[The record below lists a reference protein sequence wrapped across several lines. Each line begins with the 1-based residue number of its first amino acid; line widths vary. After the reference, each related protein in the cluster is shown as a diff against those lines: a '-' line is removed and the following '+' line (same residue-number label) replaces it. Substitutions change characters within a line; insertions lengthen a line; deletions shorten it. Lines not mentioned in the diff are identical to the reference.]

1 MSERR
6 LPATTRLVHYPPR
19 SIRAVKPIIIDC
31 DPGHDDAAAL
41 LLALGGDEVELL
53 GVTTVA
59 GNQTLAKTTANAIR
73 VLDCAGRADVPVA
86 AGADRPLMR
95 ELHVAVDIHG
105 ETGLEGAELPPPSR
119 APEDAHAVD
128 WLAATLESARAPV
141 TLVPVGPL
149 TNIALLLARY
159 PGIEA
164 RIERVVL
171 MGGSIGEG
179 NVTPAAEFNIWADPE
194 AAHRVFS
201 ADLDLTMVGLDV
213 THRALL
219 TPDHLEVLQDAG
231 APGKLIADLYRFF
244 LSVHGDRYGWVGAPV
259 HDAVAV
265 AHVIDGSLLQTT
277 RCAVAIDTG
286 GELSRGRT
294 NADVRRHTDWRPVHH
309 VAVDIDADRFLSLLV
324 GRISALSGSGRARA

>member
-1 MSERR
+1 MWVVLTGGR
-6 LPATTRLVHYPPR
+6 LPSTARLVHYLAR

-41 LLALGGDEVELL
+41 LLALASDEVELL

-95 ELHVAVDIHG
+95 ELHVAADIHG

-119 APEDAHAVD
+119 PPLDAHAVD
-128 WLAATLESARAPV
+128 WLAATLESASTPV

-149 TNIALLLARY
+149 TNIALLFARY
-159 PGIEA
+159 PGIEE
-164 RIERVVL
+164 RIERIVL

-179 NVTPAAEFNIWADPE
+179 NVTPAAEFNIWGDPE
-194 AAHRVFS
+194 AAHRVF
-201 ADLDLTMVGLDV
+201 ATDVDLTMVGLDV
-213 THRALL
+213 THQALL
-219 TPDHLEVLQDAG
+219 TPDHLEMLEG
-231 APGKLIADLYRFF
+231 TGPPGKLIADLYRFF
-244 LSVHGDRYGWVGAPV
+244 LSIHGERYGWVGAPV

-265 AHVIDGSLLQTT
+265 AHVIDGSLLETT

-294 NADVRRHTDWRPVHH
+294 NADVRRQTEWRQLHH
-309 VAVDIDADRFLSLLV
+309 VATGIDAERFLTLLV
-324 GRISALSGSGRARA
+324 KRISALG

>member
-1 MSERR
+1 
-6 LPATTRLVHYPPR
+6 
-19 SIRAVKPIIIDC
+19 VKPIIIDC

-41 LLALGGDEVELL
+41 LLALTGDEVELL

-59 GNQTLAKTTANAIR
+59 GNQTLEKTTANAIR

-86 AGADRPLMR
+86 AGANRPLVR

-105 ETGLEGAELPPPSR
+105 ETGLEGSQLPPPSR
-119 APEDAHAVD
+119 PPEATHAVD
-128 WLAATLESARAPV
+128 WIAATLEAAPSPV
-141 TLVPVGPL
+141 TLVPTGPL

-159 PGIEA
+159 PEIES
-164 RIERVVL
+164 RIERIVL

-194 AAHRVFS
+194 AAHRVF
-201 ADLDLTMVGLDV
+201 ATDIDLTMVGLDV
-213 THRALL
+213 THKALL
-219 TPDHLEVLQDAG
+219 TPDHLEVLEVAG
-231 APGKLIADLYRFF
+231 EPGKLVADLYRFF
-244 LSVHGDRYGWVGAPV
+244 LSIHGDRYGWVGAPV

-277 RCAVAIDTG
+277 RCGVRIDTG

-294 NADVRRHTDWRPVHH
+294 NADVRRQTDWPAVHH
-309 VAVDIDADRFLSLLV
+309 VAVDIDAERFLALLV
-324 GRISALSGSGRARA
+324 ERISALGRAPAGSGA